1 MVAGAAAILVG
12 GALMWQMY
20 GEGGDEAEE
29 LDEDELMEVL
39 VKAKVDKVK
48 YDGNL
53 LDTGYF
59 LQLLQCI
66 GESVKE

>member
-20 GEGGDEAEE
+20 GGDDNGDEP

-39 VKAKVDKVK
+39 EKAKVDKVK